1 VKNIILA
8 ATLTLTGLAGA
19 QSWQLDKG
27 AFKLVACTGTPAGV
41 QCDLTYTLTKQ
52 QSYKFGLSASDI
64 KAYLADGTVV
74 SPKLTTGGGQNF
86 STYGSFEAQ
95 YNVPV
100 KATLLFNIPN
110 TTSSLRALVID
121 DVRVDNVAVRGTTAA
136 PASTPG
142 AATGTLATGYNAV
155 LTNCK
160 SSAGGQLTCTATLTP
175 RR

>member
-1 VKNIILA
+1 MKNIILA

-52 QSYKFGLSASDI
+52 QSYKFGLSASEI

-74 SPKLTTGGGQNF
+74 SPQLTTGGGQNF
-86 STYGSFEAQ
+86 STYGAFEAQ

-100 KATLLFNIPN
+100 KATFLFNIPN

-121 DVRVDNVAVRGTTAA
+121 DVRVDNVAVRGTAAA

-142 AATGTLATGYNAV
+142 AATSTLATGYNAV